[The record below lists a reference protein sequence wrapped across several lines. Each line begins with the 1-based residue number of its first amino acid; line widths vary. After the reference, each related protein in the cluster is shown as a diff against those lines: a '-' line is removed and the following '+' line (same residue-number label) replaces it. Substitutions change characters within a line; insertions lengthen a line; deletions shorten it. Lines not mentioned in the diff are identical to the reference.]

1 MSGEKDL
8 VQLKELLN
16 RTVNAR
22 EAYKN
27 ASKNVHNQP
36 LTVFFEKA
44 AYQHELFSSRIKEEI
59 SKQGGEADENAS
71 LKSEVDRFWLDF
83 ASMIIRRNEHAILK
97 ACASTEEEAI
107 RQYNEVLKTEISE
120 SLKNDVEQQRDYA
133 VSLLKEV
140 EEMKKEYPS
149 D

>member
-8 VQLKELLN
+8 GQLNELLN

-36 LTVFFEKA
+36 LTHFFEKA
-44 AYQHELFSSRIKEEI
+44 ANQHELFSNRIKEEI
-59 SKQGGEADENAS
+59 TKLGGEASEHAS

-83 ASMIIRRNEHAILK
+83 ASIIIRRNEHAILK
-97 ACASTEEEAI
+97 ACANTEEEAV
-107 RQYNEVLKTEISE
+107 RQYDQVLKMSISE
-120 SLKNDVEQQRDYA
+120 TLRKDVEHQRSYA
-133 VSLLKEV
+133 ANLLKEV
-140 EEMKKEYPS
+140 EEMKKNYPS

>member
-1 MSGEKDL
+1 MSGEKNL
-8 VQLKELLN
+8 AQLKELLN
-16 RTVNAR
+16 RTVNAC

-36 LTVFFEKA
+36 LTTFFEKA
-44 AYQHELFSSRIKEEI
+44 AYQHERFSNRIKEEI
-59 SKQGGEADENAS
+59 TKRGGEADENAS

-83 ASMIIRRNEHAILK
+83 ASIIIRRNEHAILK
-97 ACASTEEEAI
+97 ACASTEEAAVK
-107 RQYNEVLKTEISE
+107 QYDEVLKTGISE
-120 SLKNDVEQQRDYA
+120 SLKKDVVQQRDYA
-133 VSLLKEV
+133 VNLLKEV